1 MSGRQ
6 GHLVIIRMF
15 PIRLTAR
22 TGQHRDGIDRPKPL
36 RGTVEGCRGACNPKS
51 RWDDKDGSV
60 SIMHA
65 CMGRGDSACPFL
77 HLNEKPGTIVD
88 SR

>member
-15 PIRLTAR
+15 PIRLIAR

-51 RWDDKDGSV
+51 RRDDKDGSV

-65 CMGRGDSACPFL
+65 WAAATLPAPYEMKNRAQL
-77 HLNEKPGTIVD
+77 
-88 SR
+88 